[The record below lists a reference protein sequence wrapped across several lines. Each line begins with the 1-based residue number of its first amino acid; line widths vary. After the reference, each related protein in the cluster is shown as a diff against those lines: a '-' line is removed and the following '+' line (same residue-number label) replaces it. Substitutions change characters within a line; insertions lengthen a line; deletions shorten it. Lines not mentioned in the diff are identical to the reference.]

1 MPMRHI
7 LSCCVR
13 LGALLAALAVPVAAR
28 EGRFALDDL
37 DLVLH
42 LSDGTV
48 LRGEAL
54 IGLSLVTAVGPNE
67 FEIRIDDIV
76 REGRLAHRGI
86 AFYRMSV
93 KDPVTGSSQPLCA
106 ADPDGERA
114 AFAFPDGAG
123 RFSITCTSGAEGKCI
138 LFGYLPWETRDGVP
152 LRDLH
157 RACIHMLRAD
167 YGGDDHPTT
176 RNGTAVNVYDRL
188 GIQHPDPAPGMDFE
202 AAWGSDGA
210 VCVSHTRIAD
220 NVSLEELAA
229 RYPRLRGRLGPH
241 VCSEE
246 AMRADPRALLFNQST
261 LTWRRDKK

>member
-1 MPMRHI
+1 M
-7 LSCCVR
+7 
-13 LGALLAALAVPVAAR
+13 GALLAVLAVPAAAR

-37 DLVLH
+37 DLVLR
-42 LSDGTV
+42 LSDGVV
-48 LRGEAL
+48 LKGDAL
-54 IGLSLVTAVGPNE
+54 IGLTLMAGQVSNE

-76 REGRLAHRGI
+76 REGRLASRGI

-93 KDPVTGSSQPLCA
+93 KDVVTGVSRPLCE

-114 AFAFPDGAG
+114 AFVFPDGAG
-123 RFSITCTSGAEGKCI
+123 SFSITCTSGAEGKCI
-138 LFGYLPWETRDGVP
+138 LFGYLPWETRDGIP

-167 YGGDDHPTT
+167 YGGDNRPST

-188 GIQHPDPAPGMDFE
+188 GIQHPDSAPGMDFE
-202 AAWGSDGA
+202 AAWGPDGA
-210 VCVSHTRIAD
+210 ICVAHTRIAD
-220 NVSLEELAA
+220 NISLEELAE
-229 RYPRLRGRLGPH
+229 RYPQLRGKLGPH

>member
-86 AFYRMSV
+86 AF
-93 KDPVTGSSQPLCA
+93 DNAL
-106 ADPDGERA
+106 GELLRA
-114 AFAFPDGAG
+114 G
-123 RFSITCTSGAEGKCI
+123 E
-138 LFGYLPWETRDGVP
+138 V
-152 LRDLH
+152 
-157 RACIHMLRAD
+157 RACTIKRDNNHTYEGFERV
-167 YGGDDHPTT
+167 YGN
-176 RNGTAVNVYDRL
+176 RQN
-188 GIQHPDPAPGMDFE
+188 
-202 AAWGSDGA
+202 
-210 VCVSHTRIAD
+210 
-220 NVSLEELAA
+220 
-229 RYPRLRGRLGPH
+229 
-241 VCSEE
+241 
-246 AMRADPRALLFNQST
+246 
-261 LTWRRDKK
+261 DKTD